1 MTFVCAPICWKCC
14 NKKGLDL
21 SIMEYVWGP
30 GKTKGSQS
38 WNINFPKYR
47 KYKAQ
52 SGFIKNNIPACENKL
67 ANV

>member
-1 MTFVCAPICWKCC
+1 MY
-14 NKKGLDL
+14 G
-21 SIMEYVWGP
+21 

-52 SGFIKNNIPACENKL
+52 SGFIKNNIRACENKL